1 MKKVIILSLLTSSI
15 IMASGYRIP
24 EQSVKSMAT
33 SGAYIANANG
43 ADSAYFNPAN
53 MAFNENKSFIEG
65 ALTYIGLSTIKYKDN
80 RVATFNAESESETFF
95 LPTLFYSSKDY
106 QGIRYG
112 FSLTVPAGLTRRW
125 ESPFAKTFAKKF
137 ALEVIELNPSLSYK
151 INNQF
156 ALGAGARV
164 IYSNG
169 IVKSDGTGIG
179 KPAIRDMEGDTIEYG
194 YNVALA
200 YKPINNL
207 NISATYRSN
216 VDLNED
222 GNAKLYLSGTKLY
235 DGGASVAIP
244 LPAVGALAIAYNF
257 GATTLEA
264 VYDITY
270 WSEYKDLDFE
280 YKSSVPIALK
290 AAFDDPKAKNWEDSQ
305 AIRLGITHQLNN
317 KITLMGGFAIDEN
330 PVPENRLSFELPDA
344 DAKLYSA
351 GINYKYSEE
360 IEFGASFLYDQKDD
374 RSVKNSEIDGE
385 FTGSSATLVTF
396 GASYKY

>member
-1 MKKVIILSLLTSSI
+1 MKRVLILSLLTSSLLV
-15 IMASGYRIP
+15 ASGYRIP

-53 MAFNENKSFIEG
+53 MAFNENKSFVEG

-80 RVATFNAESESETFF
+80 RVATFNSESESETFF
-95 LPTLFYSSKDY
+95 IPTLFYSSKDY
-106 QGIRYG
+106 QGVRYG
-112 FSLTVPAGLTRRW
+112 FSLTVPGGLTRRW
-125 ESPFAKTFAKKF
+125 ESPFAKTFAQEF
-137 ALEVIELNPSLSYK
+137 ALEIIELNPAISYK
-151 INNQF
+151 VNNQF

-169 IVKSDGTGIG
+169 IVKSDGSGIG
-179 KPAIRDMEGDTIEYG
+179 KPAVRDMEGDTIEYG

-200 YKPINNL
+200 YKPLNNL

-216 VDLNED
+216 IDLNEE

-235 DGGASVAIP
+235 DGGASVEVP

-270 WSEYKDLDFE
+270 WSEYKNLDFE
-280 YKSSVPIALK
+280 YKSAVPIALK
-290 AAFDDPKAKNWEDSQ
+290 AAFDDPKTKDWEDSQ
-305 AIRLGITHQLNN
+305 AIRLGITHQLNS

-330 PVPENRLSFELPDA
+330 PVPSSRVSFELPDA

-351 GINYKYSEE
+351 GINYKYSED

-374 RSVKNSEIDGE
+374 RSIKNDEIDGE
-385 FTGSSATLVTF
+385 FTDASATLVTF